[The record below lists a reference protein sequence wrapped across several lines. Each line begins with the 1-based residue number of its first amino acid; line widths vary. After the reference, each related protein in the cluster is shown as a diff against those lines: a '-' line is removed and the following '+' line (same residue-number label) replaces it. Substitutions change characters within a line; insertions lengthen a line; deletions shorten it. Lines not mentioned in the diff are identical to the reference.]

1 VYRVD
6 GPQSRS
12 VFELRI
18 GSVLPVLRSALGRN
32 LLAHLP
38 ESITRP
44 FVDRELAEIAGLNG
58 RAADE
63 ELPRSRRDVAALIAR
78 VRADGVSRCRRA
90 LLSDFTAI
98 SAPVFDF
105 SGTAIAAVTL
115 MGPVGVLDDAL
126 DGAVAR
132 ALRTVAGSISA
143 EAGQK
148 AKIAS

>member
-1 VYRVD
+1 MCSSD
-6 GPQSRS
+6 
-12 VFELRI
+12 L
-18 GSVLPVLRSALGRN
+18 
-32 LLAHLP
+32 
-38 ESITRP
+38 
-44 FVDRELAEIAGLNG
+44 
-58 RAADE
+58 
-63 ELPRSRRDVAALIAR
+63 
-78 VRADGVSRCRRA
+78 GVSRCRRA